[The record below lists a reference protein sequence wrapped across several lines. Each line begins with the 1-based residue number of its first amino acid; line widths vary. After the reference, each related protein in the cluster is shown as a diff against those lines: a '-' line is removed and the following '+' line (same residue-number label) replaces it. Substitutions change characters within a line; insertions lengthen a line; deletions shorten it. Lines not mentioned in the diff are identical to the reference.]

1 MKSSLFTEGGLFVWG
16 VPNQEME
23 GRRSDKVADL
33 IQREISEMLLRGLK
47 DPRIGFVTI
56 TKVTVSEDCRMAK
69 IYFSVVGSP
78 EEREISTEGLNSA
91 KGYVRKELGRRI
103 RMKYTPE
110 ISFQFDPSI
119 EYAIHIGEIIEQ
131 IRKEREEKKEDE
143 G

>member
-1 MKSSLFTEGGLFVWG
+1 
-16 VPNQEME
+16 ME
-23 GRRSDKVADL
+23 GKRSDKIADL
-33 IQREISEMLLRGLK
+33 IQKETSQMLMRGLK

-56 TKVTVSEDCRMAK
+56 TKVAVTEDCRTAR
-69 IYFSVVGSP
+69 IYFSVTGSL
-78 EEREISTEGLNSA
+78 EDRARTTEGLNSA

-119 EYAIHIGEIIEQ
+119 EYAIHIGEVIEQ
-131 IRKEREEKKEDE
+131 IRKEREEKEDE

>member
-1 MKSSLFTEGGLFVWG
+1 
-16 VPNQEME
+16 ME
-23 GRRSDKVADL
+23 GKRSDKVADL
-33 IQREISEMLLRGLK
+33 IQREISHMLMRTLK

-69 IYFSVVGSP
+69 IYFSVPGSSD
-78 EEREISTEGLNSA
+78 EREKSAQGLNSA

-119 EYAIHIGEIIEQ
+119 EYAIHIGEVIEQ
-131 IRKEREEKKEDE
+131 IKKEREDKEDE
-143 G
+143 D